1 MTISQKNRCD
11 AFVKAAVKANQEVYQ
26 MVKNPDSSLYEALQQ
41 GAGGD
46 ITHGIDQFSEDI
58 FVRHLGKF
66 GRINSEESGMIGTG
80 SDLIS
85 LDPLDGSDNFLSGL
99 PYYGTSVAWEDE
111 TGKMVAGIV
120 TNLATGSIYIKTE
133 TDFVRGDLEHMEM
146 QPVSLREHP
155 TVGIYERVYRSFENV
170 NKLKKARVKY
180 RSPGAIALS
189 LALARDVSFM
199 IMEGQLR
206 DFDVKAG
213 LFMCEDLYQHKTN
226 DLTLI
231 CHQEKIFKRLK
242 TILFED
248 E

>member
-1 MTISQKNRCD
+1 MSRESRCE
-11 AFVKAAVKANQEVYQ
+11 AFVNAAVKANQEVYQ
-26 MVKNPDSSLYEALQQ
+26 RLKNPDPSLYEALQQ

-46 ITHGIDQFSEDI
+46 ITHGIDQLSEDI
-58 FVRHLGKF
+58 FVRHLSTF
-66 GRINSEESGMIGTG
+66 GRISSEESGMIGTG
-80 SDLIS
+80 SELIS

-111 TGKMVAGIV
+111 TGRMIAGIV
-120 TNLATGSIYIKTE
+120 TNLATGIIYIKTE
-133 TDFVRGDLEHMEM
+133 TDFVRGDLERMKM
-146 QPVSLREHP
+146 QPVSLRQQS

-170 NKLKKARVKY
+170 NKLKKAHVKY

-189 LALARDVSFM
+189 LALARDVSFV

-231 CHQEKIFKRLK
+231 CHQENIFKRLK

>member
-1 MTISQKNRCD
+1 MSRKSRFD
-11 AFVKAAVKANQEVYQ
+11 AFIDAAVKANQEVYRAI
-26 MVKNPDSSLYEALQQ
+26 KNPDSSLYEALQQ
-41 GAGGD
+41 GVGGD
-46 ITHGIDQFSEDI
+46 MTHGIDQFSESI

-66 GRINSEESGMIGTG
+66 GRISSEESGMIGIG
-80 SDLIS
+80 DDLIS

-111 TGKMVAGIV
+111 TGKTVAGIV
-120 TNLATGSIYIKTE
+120 TNLATGTIYIKTE
-133 TDFVRGDLEHMEM
+133 IDFVYGDLVSMKM
-146 QPVSLREHP
+146 QPVLLRQYS
-155 TVGIYERVYRSFENV
+155 TIGIFERVYRSFENV
-170 NKLKKARVKY
+170 NKLKKFNIKY

-189 LALARDVSFM
+189 LALARDVSFV

-213 LFMCEDLYQHKTN
+213 LFMCEGLYQHKTN
-226 DLTLI
+226 NLTLI
-231 CHQEKIFKRLK
+231 CHQANIFERLK

>member
-1 MTISQKNRCD
+1 MSRESRCE
-11 AFVKAAVKANQEVYQ
+11 AFVNAAVKANQEVYQ
-26 MVKNPDSSLYEALQQ
+26 RLKNPDPSLYEALQQ

-46 ITHGIDQFSEDI
+46 ITHGIDQLSEDI

-66 GRINSEESGMIGTG
+66 GRISSEESGMIGTG
-80 SDLIS
+80 RDLIS
-85 LDPLDGSDNFLSGL
+85 LDPFDGSDNFLSGL

-120 TNLATGSIYIKTE
+120 ANLATGSIHIKTE
-133 TDFVRGDLEHMEM
+133 TYFLRGDLERMKME
-146 QPVSLREHP
+146 PVPLRLYS

-170 NKLKKARVKY
+170 NKLKKAHVKY

-189 LALARDVSFM
+189 LALARDVSFV
-199 IMEGQLR
+199 IMEGRLR

-226 DLTLI
+226 NLTLI
-231 CHQEKIFKRLK
+231 CHQENIFKRLK